1 MSTNLYFQMNK
12 WTTIDIEVHL
22 SADDVTFIEG
32 CTKEQ
37 YNNNSNNLKINN
49 IIDNHVRML
58 LLVLISYN
66 GISYHVHFL
75 AVLR

>member
-1 MSTNLYFQMNK
+1 MNK
-12 WTTIDIEVHL
+12 WTTIGMEVHL
-22 SADDVTFIEG
+22 SADDVNFIRG
-32 CTKEQ
+32 CMKEQ
-37 YNNNSNNLKINN
+37 HNNSSNNLKIYN
-49 IIDNHVRML
+49 IKNHVRML